1 MMGPVGT
8 AVGAIVG
15 GVGSIAYS
23 LYTQLDET
31 ANAVKDA
38 ENKAKTLALK
48 PEMNSA
54 NWANRARAVLS
65 MYEGDSIYGRGI
77 NPNSMDATNRAG
89 ANEFSLAGVQ
99 GSGSNIT
106 IIIDGK
112 KAMERKI
119 EESYYKTLI
128 DLGSM

>member
-38 ENKAKTLALK
+38 ENKAKTLSNK
-48 PEMNSA
+48 PELSGEA
-54 NWANRARAVLS
+54 WAQRAKTILGMS
-65 MYEGDSIYGRGI
+65 DGDTIEGIGTDNNQLDHIAK
-77 NPNSMDATNRAG
+77 NG
-89 ANEFSLAGVQ
+89 ANAFTNANV
-99 GSGSNIT
+99 SNIT

-112 KAMERKI
+112 KAMDKKI

-128 DLGSM
+128 DLGAF